1 MIDVDR
7 ESVYS
12 IREVAKML
20 RVSYGTIDKA
30 AREKKI
36 SHYRLGGKRVCSGND
51 VQTFLDR
58 SRVCS
63 VNEEIS
69 VTA

>member
-1 MIDVDR
+1 MIGVDKK
-7 ESVYS
+7 SVYS
-12 IREVAKML
+12 IREVARLL

-36 SHYRLGGKRVCSGND
+36 SHYRLGGKRVCSGED
-51 VQTFLDR
+51 VQMFLDR

-63 VNEEIS
+63 VNEENS